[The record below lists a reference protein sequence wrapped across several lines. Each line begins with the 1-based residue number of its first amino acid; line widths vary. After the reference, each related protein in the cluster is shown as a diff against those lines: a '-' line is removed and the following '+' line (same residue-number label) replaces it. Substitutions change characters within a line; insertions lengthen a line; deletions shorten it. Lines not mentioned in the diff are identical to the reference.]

1 MARTHALAALLLPA
15 LLLAGGPAA
24 AQDAGAPAVPNDP
37 SKPLVVRINQ
47 AIDSGVAWL
56 MDKNQPADHKKNIYV
71 PGNWSDEVTS
81 DIFYD
86 PNAKGDAYVHPTG
99 CTSLALYALLKSGV
113 PADDPAIK
121 KGFDW
126 LRGGSSSIT
135 KGKNSKGKAST
146 NRIPNGTYEI
156 AALILA
162 LEAKA
167 NPHKK
172 EKDRERDIKF
182 RLKKGEK
189 LKLGVKLEPADE
201 AWMKELAAALVKRLS
216 GGNAWRYGQ
225 WTGTNFH
232 NGYKFDKDLS
242 ATNLSMLAL
251 AAAERCGLQQPEKLY
266 ADVLK
271 WTFTMQEKEGPEMPR
286 WDPTLKEEDKVYGVG
301 KDHARGFG
309 YAGTDATERD
319 TMVSSSMTACG
330 LANIVIC
337 TTFLEARESPL
348 YTGELA
354 QKAEKAWWD
363 GVAWL
368 DMHWTVTENANRGN
382 YHYYYLYC
390 LERACDLK
398 GINLIAGH
406 PWYNLGAQ
414 VLVDQQG
421 SRGQWD
427 KEDTHRP
434 SNILNT
440 CFALLFLNRATPAI
454 TGD

>member
-1 MARTHALAALLLPA
+1 M
-15 LLLAGGPAA
+15 GPELREL
-24 AQDAGAPAVPNDP
+24 DAGLVEGDLDP
-37 SKPLVVRINQ
+37 
-47 AIDSGVAWL
+47 
-56 MDKNQPADHKKNIYV
+56 
-71 PGNWSDEVTS
+71 
-81 DIFYD
+81 
-86 PNAKGDAYVHPTG
+86 
-99 CTSLALYALLKSGV
+99 GV
-113 PADDPAIK
+113 PRDVGRGVTGQGGRDPQ
-121 KGFDW
+121 
-126 LRGGSSSIT
+126 RPGGLD
-135 KGKNSKGKAST
+135 GPRRLG
-146 NRIPNGTYEI
+146 RPVRPEQ
-156 AALILA
+156 
-162 LEAKA
+162 LEAV
-167 NPHKK
+167 
-172 EKDRERDIKF
+172 D
-182 RLKKGEK
+182 
-189 LKLGVKLEPADE
+189 
-201 AWMKELAAALVKRLS
+201 
-216 GGNAWRYGQ
+216 
-225 WTGTNFH
+225 
-232 NGYKFDKDLS
+232 
-242 ATNLSMLAL
+242 L